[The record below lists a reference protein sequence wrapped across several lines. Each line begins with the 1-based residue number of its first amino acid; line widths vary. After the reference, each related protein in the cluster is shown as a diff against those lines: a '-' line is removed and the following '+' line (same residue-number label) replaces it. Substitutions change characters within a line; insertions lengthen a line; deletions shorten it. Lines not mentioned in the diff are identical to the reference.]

1 MAMIE
6 IHQRHTLALLLAGV
20 LYGYAGP
27 SASQNPGAIA
37 SGKLEF
43 QTSCAV
49 CHGNNAAGNGPM
61 AAVLNV
67 PPADLTTLAKNNNGA
82 FPFLRVIETIDGRY
96 DTIAHGGRDMPI
108 WGIRYRENQD
118 PALARARILD
128 LTLYLESIQDK

>member
-1 MAMIE
+1 MIATE
-6 IHQRHTLALLLAGV
+6 RRQLLALVLVSTLA
-20 LYGYAGP
+20 GYAGP
-27 SASQNPGAIA
+27 SASQDPGAIA

-49 CHGNNAAGNGPM
+49 CHGNNAAGSGPM
-61 AAVLNV
+61 AAVLKV
-67 PPADLTTLAKNNNGA
+67 APADLTVLAKNNNGT

-96 DTIAHGGRDMPI
+96 DTLAHGGRDMPI

-128 LTLYLESIQDK
+128 LTLYLESIQVK